1 MKGRPRGGMLR
12 KGRYVGLFDKLG
24 RALADRAKPTLKPV
38 PTPEDPQAVLAPVTG
53 RAIALGDVGDPAF
66 SGGMLGVGLGIAPA
80 GDVAYAPVTGVVAAA
95 FDQIAGGNEKLTP
108 FGGDHRPQLFQVL
121 RHPGVAAEIRLCGKW
136 TGNARITPCRQTEMG
151 IADHGKPK

>member
-1 MKGRPRGGMLR
+1 MRPGSPVEGRSGFPEHLQRR
-12 KGRYVGLFDKLG
+12 
-24 RALADRAKPTLKPV
+24 TL
-38 PTPEDPQAVLAPVTG
+38 L
-53 RAIALGDVGDPAF
+53 
-66 SGGMLGVGLGIAPA
+66 
-80 GDVAYAPVTGVVAAA
+80 TGVVAAA

-108 FGGDHRPQLFQVL
+108 FGGDHRAEQLQVL